1 MGGRAMLTVRLPQE
15 LENRLRQIA
24 ASEKRTKTQVIRAAL
39 EGYLQA
45 RQGDKCAAELGE
57 DLFGRH
63 GSGDGQLSSTYK
75 SLLKERIRA
84 KRAR

>member
-1 MGGRAMLTVRLPQE
+1 MLTVRLPQE
-15 LENRLRQIA
+15 MEDRLKQIA
-24 ASEKRTKTQVIRAAL
+24 ASEKRTKAQVIRAAL
-39 EGYLQA
+39 EAYLQA
-45 RQGDKCAAELGE
+45 RHGAKSASELGE

-63 GSGDGQLSSTYK
+63 GSGHGQLSTSYK